1 MRAYM
6 TDAPLPLNP
15 RNKIIPASKKA
26 CACPAPRNVI
36 THDSNMA
43 RKTHI
48 ATYFG
53 SDSEY
58 SFIREVDDLKI
69 FDNAN
74 ESQPPKLV
82 CVYPGKAFVAEYDSN
97 ELNVYWISA
106 DPVGTSTIGDTKK
119 TEMNAKRYQS
129 ELILKARRVF
139 GSQR

>member
-1 MRAYM
+1 MRAYL
-6 TDAPLPLNP
+6 TDAPLPFNP
-15 RNKIIPASKKA
+15 RNNIIADSKKA
-26 CACPAPRNVI
+26 CTCPVPRKVS
-36 THDSNMA
+36 TRDSNMA

-69 FDNAN
+69 FDNSD
-74 ESQPPKLV
+74 EGQPPKLV

-106 DPVGTSTIGDTKK
+106 DPVGTNTIGDSKGPMTS
-119 TEMNAKRYQS
+119 ARFQS
-129 ELILKARRVF
+129 EFVLKARRVF